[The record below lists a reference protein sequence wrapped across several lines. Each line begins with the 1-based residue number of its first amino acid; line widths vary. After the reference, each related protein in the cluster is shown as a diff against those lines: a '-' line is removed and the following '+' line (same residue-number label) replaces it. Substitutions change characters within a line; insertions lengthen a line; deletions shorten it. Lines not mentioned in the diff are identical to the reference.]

1 MPSAREEREVRFN
14 PAESIL
20 WPGLISII
28 SAQLRRKNNADN
40 VAATLVNWEPVHT
53 KTILTWDRLGG
64 DGGEGRMQ
72 NTNTNTNTNANF
84 F

>member
-1 MPSAREEREVRFN
+1 MPSAREEGEVRFN

-40 VAATLVNWEPVHT
+40 VAATLVNWKPVHT
-53 KTILTWDRLGG
+53 IIVFTWDRLGG
-64 DGGEGRMQ
+64 EGEWDD
-72 NTNTNTNTNANF
+72 A
-84 F
+84 